1 MLSTPLIFTTKIM
14 HSAGQNH
21 INAKIRLQNFKS
33 SNLTQ
38 YSMDLLKTFSP
49 GQNLT
54 ILSEIEPPE
63 ASGKVANCL
72 VFNGNLIDIII
83 NYSTTK
89 AWIKILIHT
98 NSRYDI
104 GLQNAPFRAFW

>member
-14 HSAGQNH
+14 HSAGKNH
-21 INAKIRLQNFKS
+21 INAKILQNFKS
-33 SNLTQ
+33 SNLNQ

-49 GQNLT
+49 DQNLT

-63 ASGKVANCL
+63 ALGKVANRL

-89 AWIKILIHT
+89 A
-98 NSRYDI
+98 
-104 GLQNAPFRAFW
+104 